1 MSGNGGTLVRVAQ
14 RMRAVVHGDVQ
25 GVGFRDFVE
34 RRARALGLSGEV
46 RNRHDGAVEVVAE
59 GDTEALAKLR
69 EQLREGPRL
78 SQVESVEVAEEP
90 ATGEFRGFE
99 IAW

>member
-1 MSGNGGTLVRVAQ
+1 
-14 RMRAVVHGDVQ
+14 MRAVVHGDVQ

-34 RRARALGLSGEV
+34 RRARELGLTGSV
-46 RNRHDGAVEVVAE
+46 RNRRDGAVEVIAE
-59 GDTEALAKLR
+59 GEQPALDRLQQ
-69 EQLREGPRL
+69 QLHEGPRL
-78 SQVESVEVAEEP
+78 AAVERVEVTREP

>member
-1 MSGNGGTLVRVAQ
+1 
-14 RMRAVVHGDVQ
+14 MRAVVHGDVQ

-34 RRARALGLSGEV
+34 RRARAPGLTGEV

-59 GDTEALAKLR
+59 GDSEALATLR
-69 EQLREGPRL
+69 RQLRDGPRMAE
-78 SQVESVEVAEEP
+78 VERVEVAEEP

>member
-1 MSGNGGTLVRVAQ
+1 MANPGTLRGVAE
-14 RMRAVVHGDVQ
+14 RMRAVVQGDVQ

-34 RRARALGLSGEV
+34 RGARELGLTGSV

-59 GDTEALAKLR
+59 GDPQALARLQQ
-69 EQLREGPRL
+69 QLREGPRL
-78 SQVESVEVAEEP
+78 ASVERVEVTREP
-90 ATGEFRGFE
+90 ATGEFRTFE